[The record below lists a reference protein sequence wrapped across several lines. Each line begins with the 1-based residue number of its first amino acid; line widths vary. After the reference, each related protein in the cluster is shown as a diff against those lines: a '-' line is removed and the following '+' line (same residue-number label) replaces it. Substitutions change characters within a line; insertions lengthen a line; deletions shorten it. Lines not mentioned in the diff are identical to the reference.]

1 MRSTELRRSRLTR
14 DLAIVAVAVACIAAP
29 ASAASRAVGDQL
41 VYTLKSTS
49 DTPMPA
55 GLPAIARG
63 QFEAARAM
71 ANGTVTTLTL
81 HIDALNPDGSAHATG
96 TAIASLPAGSNPMAV
111 KTMAMQGKDLEAT
124 ILADGGIVPKYDAPN
139 VDPTTVGTM
148 SHAQQVA
155 MADQFNA
162 NYAGGVVK
170 GHVGDFNEFALGCSK
185 RSSFKAGD
193 AWRLVD
199 ATTTTTWTFAVTG
212 ADEVAGHKVA
222 IITMSTSS
230 VTQNMTSKRNAT
242 GDYDADQHLVVR
254 FHEDSQS
261 TNSAVSGTTTMTED
275 IALQ

>member
-1 MRSTELRRSRLTR
+1 MRSHCLTR
-14 DLAIVAVAVACIAAP
+14 DLVLVAVAVACIAAP

-63 QFEAARAM
+63 QYEATRAM
-71 ANGTVTTLTL
+71 ANGTITTLTL
-81 HIDALNPDGSAHATG
+81 HIDSLNLDGSAKATG
-96 TAIASLPAGSNPMAV
+96 TAIQSLPSGTNPMAV
-111 KTMAMQGKDLEAT
+111 KTMAMQGRALEAT

-148 SHAQQVA
+148 SHAQQTA

-162 NYAGGVVK
+162 NYAGGLVK

-185 RSSFKAGD
+185 RSSFKTGD

-199 ATTTTTWTFAVTG
+199 ATTSTTWTFAVTG
-212 ADEVAGHKVA
+212 ADQVAGHKVA
-222 IITMSTSS
+222 LITMSTSFAS
-230 VTQNMTSKRNAT
+230 QNMTSKRNAT
-242 GDYDADQHLVVR
+242 GDYDADQHLVVV

-261 TNSAVSGTTTMTED
+261 TNSAISGTTTMTED
-275 IALQ
+275 IALR